1 MSYLP
6 LQSSPTE
13 PMVLAAAEGQE
24 STSEAVAK
32 PDHAAS
38 GAAPKS
44 SQGPSNSSYAPV
56 TPAPYGPKS
65 SIPSRFT
72 PNGKVSE
79 RGKCHPF
86 LQFNFRVLTNME
98 S

>member
-44 SQGPSNSSYAPV
+44 SQGPSNSSYTPV
-56 TPAPYGPKS
+56 TLAPYGPKS
-65 SIPSRFT
+65 GIPSRFK
-72 PNGKVSE
+72 PIGKVSK
-79 RGKCHPF
+79 RGKCYTF
-86 LQFNFRVLTNME
+86 LQFPFHVLTNTE